1 MLSDGPES
9 RDMRW
14 KWALLA
20 LCGLSL
26 LGTFAYAADMI
37 GLGSRPWFGWW
48 DANAVATGQ
57 PYTVAVA
64 QPRPGGASA
73 RDGLRDGDRIDLRE
87 QSLGA
92 RVAVL
97 YQPMATRPTMLKIHR
112 GSSTLAVSV
121 TGSTAWEG
129 EPLWKVP
136 NHLVLVLASL
146 WFIACAFLI
155 ASRRWLSRDARMLAL
170 VLIALASAGLYDPS
184 AFVVP
189 VGTLALAL
197 LVFAR
202 FCAAGAA
209 LLLVRLSSQ
218 FGIRSMWR
226 TNVERLAYA
235 TILLGFVAD
244 LAAAVSVLTLW
255 IDPLPYIFRISTLR
269 GGVAVVAGLFVVVV
283 ATIAVVKT
291 PPGERPRSAWLLLP
305 LPIALLTSVGVATL
319 ALVIHSWFANI
330 AVVAVSDALLLF
342 GALVVTFALLKRRVL
357 DFEFVLSRALVV
369 ATVSLIV
376 VASFVLLEWILGTV
390 LAGLS
395 HATGL
400 IANGALA
407 LLLGLSLNVI
417 HKRVDAV
424 VDGVLFRKRH
434 ADERALLEFSKETA
448 YVTQPGALLDQTIE
462 KVKRH
467 TDARGA
473 AVLLDGSGFYE
484 VARSFGDGIPPAI
497 GENDGAILALKT
509 WHKPLDPHHYTT
521 SLRGALAFPMV
532 ARARLLG
539 VLLVGERAGGEAY
552 APDEVEALSQLAH
565 GVGSALDA
573 LALRHDDRIVA
584 LVDAVRALPDAI
596 VERLNAATA
605 EGHS

>member
-1 MLSDGPES
+1 MLSDGHES

-26 LGTFAYAADMI
+26 LGTFASAADI
-37 GLGSRPWFGWW
+37 FGLGSRPWFGFW

-112 GSSTLAVSV
+112 GSSTLAVGV
-121 TGSTAWEG
+121 TGSTVWEG
-129 EPLWKVP
+129 EPLWKLP
-136 NHLVLVLASL
+136 NPLVLVFASL

-155 ASRRWLSRDARMLAL
+155 ASRRWWSRDARMLAL
-170 VLIALASAGLYDPS
+170 VLIAIASAMLYGPAS
-184 AFVVP
+184 VVP
-189 VGTLALAL
+189 VATLALAL
-197 LVFAR
+197 LVFGR
-202 FCAAGAA
+202 SCTAGAA

-342 GALVVTFALLKRRVL
+342 GALVVTYALLKRRVL

-376 VASFVLLEWILGTV
+376 VASFVLLEWILGTF
-390 LAGLS
+390 LAGVS

-424 VDGVLFRKRH
+424 VDGALFRKRH
-434 ADERALLEFSKETA
+434 ADERALLEFSKEAT

-473 AVLLDGSGFYE
+473 TVLLDGSGFYE
-484 VARSFGDGIPPAI
+484 VARSFGDGIPPVI

-509 WHKPLDPHHYTT
+509 WHKPLDPHQYTT
-521 SLRGALAFPMV
+521 SLKGALAFPMV

-552 APDEVEALSQLAH
+552 APDEVEALSQFAH

-573 LALRHDDRIVA
+573 LASRHDDRIVA

-605 EGHS
+605 QGHS